1 MSLILFLIF
10 QIPREKTW
18 TIILQIAPLVLLLS
32 AQHVPAQRTYDTNDW
47 IPITPRSLQEAASE
61 VVEQKVPSDRVLN
74 LENPPAQKFFPEQDY
89 RKRQTGQS
97 QQFLREAP
105 PKKVVSFEQPRPR
118 KLKHR
123 LVDYKFEVPAPP
135 KQQSQPNYFNPQ
147 YNYDPY
153 VPVPSVNPRAPA
165 PNAPDLYEQYQLP
178 FNTSFYQ
185 SLNPGNI
192 NNEFYQAI
200 GNKSAAPLK
209 SDIEQESVQLVYV
222 PVENLKP
229 TTNNQPQES
238 RAKSLAAPSRQQY
251 VEQPRQQ
258 FLEQPRQQ
266 FLEQPRQQ
274 YLEQPKQQFLEQP
287 KQQLLEQQRQQYI
300 EQPRQQFI
308 EQPKQQI
315 LEQPRQQ
322 FLEQPKQQT
331 LEQPRQQYLVQPT
344 QQYIQQPTQ
353 QYLEQ
358 SNQQYLFTTP
368 AAYPQYLE
376 SHPRQ
381 EKLVSTFVTTET
393 PKQHRLESIQKDY
406 VQQAFQAN
414 RLQEQLKDEINPL
427 KQQEVIITT
436 EKPKLKPHQPPLAVF
451 LESNRKA
458 EISDVLNMLKG
469 AHTIA
474 VQDSITKNSPRIFIG
489 PSNIDSPEGYT
500 KFPLPYLNNI
510 NGNRIERKIDQL
522 PFFVAPVSYT
532 APPGYA
538 KIPLPSP
545 HIGSVVVSVP
555 VASSTTTTPVPLL
568 YNQYSFSASGGSGP
582 STFDLLSPSRAHP
595 VQDAYPAQSYTPERG
610 NLYSTVPIKQE
621 EVEQPKLP
629 DPGSIDLAIKEFELQ
644 QINEGLNEHTKV
656 KHSTTRRPSYEAE
669 SVRTPTRGRYVIAI
683 YIYRK
688 FYVYTFQSPMFSRP
702 LYFSESSQDYL
713 HF

>member
-1 MSLILFLIF
+1 M
-10 QIPREKTW
+10 
-18 TIILQIAPLVLLLS
+18 LLS

-61 VVEQKVPSDRVLN
+61 VVEQKIPSDRVLN

-97 QQFLREAP
+97 QQFLRESP

-123 LVDYKFEVPAPP
+123 LVDYKFEAPAPKP
-135 KQQSQPNYFNPQ
+135 QPQANYFNPQ

-200 GNKSAAPLK
+200 GNKSAAPIK

-229 TTNNQPQES
+229 TANNQPQES
-238 RAKSLAAPSRQQY
+238 RAKSLTAPSRPQY
-251 VEQPRQQ
+251 IEQPRQQ

-274 YLEQPKQQFLEQP
+274 YLEQPKQQVLEQP
-287 KQQLLEQQRQQYI
+287 RQQYI
-300 EQPRQQFI
+300 EQPRQQFS
-308 EQPKQQI
+308 EQPKPQL

-322 FLEQPKQQT
+322 FLEQPKQQI
-331 LEQPRQQYLVQPT
+331 LEQPRQQYLEQPR

-381 EKLVSTFVTTET
+381 EKLVSTPVTTET

-538 KIPLPSP
+538 KIPLPLP
-545 HIGSVVVSVP
+545 HVGSVVVSVP

-610 NLYSTVPIKQE
+610 NLYSTVPIKQQ

-629 DPGSIDLAIKEFELQ
+629 NPGSIDLAIKEFELQ

-669 SVRTPTRGRYVIAI
+669 SVRTPTRGRYVISN
-683 YIYRK
+683 RK
-688 FYVYTFQSPMFSRP
+688 CFMFK
-702 LYFSESSQDYL
+702 YFTHFCHKTCFDYL
-713 HF
+713 HRV